1 MTTAALPLLVLDIV
15 GQTDQEHILGF
26 VGAAAALPAVLFAVP
41 SGVSADRFDRRR
53 MLIGS
58 ELVSSLALA
67 LAVALIVSD
76 RLTVPYLVVLAFVL
90 GAAAVVFTAAVQPTV
105 PTIVAEEDLD
115 DANGKL
121 AAAADGTEFVGTP
134 LGPLL
139 FAVAPWM
146 PFLVDALTFG
156 ASAQLLRAVPPQP
169 RPTVGERVV
178 VRIGPAVEHLRGSRP
193 LRSIW
198 LALGLLSMTG
208 ALVLTIMPVV
218 LRERVGVSLAWYG
231 PLLTVVAVGATA
243 AGLCARMLIEVLG
256 RRTTL
261 IAAVVGNAV
270 AYIVLGTTDSW
281 VVAGAALAGWGF
293 SVTLGGVVTM
303 TIRQRLIPVDLMGRV
318 LSLFQFVLAVGAL
331 VGSLVAAVVGDAID
345 AGTLTVVAG
354 LAQFGVL
361 GLLMAGLAGSGR
373 AAAPE
378 RARP

>member
-1 MTTAALPLLVLDIV
+1 MTTAALPLLVLDVV
-15 GQTDQEHILGF
+15 GHANQEHTLGF
-26 VGAAAALPAVLFAVP
+26 VAAAAALPVVLLALP

-53 MLIGS
+53 LLIGS
-58 ELVSSLALA
+58 ELVSGLVLA
-67 LAVALIVSD
+67 LAVVMIVSD
-76 RLTVPYLVVLAFVL
+76 RLTVPFLVVLAFVL
-90 GAAAVVFTAAVQPTV
+90 GASAVVFTAAVQPTV
-105 PTIVAEEDLD
+105 PTIVAAEQLD

-169 RPTVGERVV
+169 RPTAGERVR

-193 LRSIW
+193 LWSIW
-198 LALGLLSMTG
+198 LALGLLSMSG
-208 ALVLTIMPVV
+208 ALVLTVMPVV

-231 PLLTVVAVGATA
+231 PLLTVVAIGATA
-243 AGLCARMLIEVLG
+243 AGLCARAVIAAVG

-261 IAAVVGNAV
+261 VSAVVGNAV
-270 AYIVLGTTDSW
+270 AYLVLGTTGSW

-293 SVTLGGVVTM
+293 TVTLGGVVTM

-345 AGTLTVVAG
+345 AGTLTVLAG
-354 LAQFGVL
+354 LLQFGVL
-361 GLLMAGLAGSGR
+361 GLLMAGLAGTGR
-373 AAAPE
+373 EAAE
-378 RARP
+378 ARSRP